1 VTAARLPLDRYMV
14 LDLTRARA
22 GPTAARVLADWG
34 ANVIHITAPDRPGVK
49 GSHVTGPRDAPDF
62 QNLNRNKRSLTI
74 DLATQE
80 GHALFMKLAARADVI
95 IENFRPDV
103 KNRLGIDYDAVS
115 KDNPRIVYGSISGFG
130 QKGPYAARPGLDQI
144 AQGMGGLMSITGL
157 SGQGPVRVGIPI
169 TDLCAG
175 MFLAQG
181 ILLALLDREH
191 TGAGQWVHT
200 SLLEAMIFMLDFQ
213 AARYLQKGEVP
224 GQAGNDHPTGV
235 PQSCYQAADKP
246 INISAAGDLWPRFC
260 KAVGM
265 EGWLDDPDFKDYQSR
280 SDNRARLNA
289 MIAELVKQKPAGDW
303 IELLNQAGVPCGP
316 VNNIAEVFAEPQV
329 AHLDLVHHVQHQRL
343 GTLDV
348 LGQPVNLSAAPQ
360 PEQFRYPA
368 PDLGEH
374 NEEILREIG
383 LGDDEIECLVRSGA
397 I

>member
-103 KNRLGIDYDAVS
+103 KTRLGIDYDAVA
-115 KDNPRIVYGSISGFG
+115 KINPRIVYGSISGFG
-130 QKGPYAARPGLDQI
+130 QKGPYAVRPGLDQI

-224 GQAGNDHPTGV
+224 RQAGNDHPTGV

-260 KAVGM
+260 KAVGV
-265 EGWLDDPDFKDYQSR
+265 EHWLDDPDFKDFKSR

-329 AHLDLVHHVQHQRL
+329 AHLDLVHHVQHPRL

-374 NEEILREIG
+374 NEQILREIG